1 MLGGTA
7 VLTNKNQ
14 ISLRQALL
22 LFLNILFS
30 SSIRFIPS
38 VTSAKANQA
47 AWLTPLPSLVI
58 LILFILMLNNIYK
71 KHSTSFIDIM
81 YNITGKTISK
91 ILLALYITWFQIPI
105 ALFLRYYVERILTSI
120 FPNVSTELFLILLLL
135 LVIYILPSGIVVIAR
150 MNEIIFVIILI
161 SFLSIVFLSI
171 SKIQISNLTPI
182 SPMDIIPILK
192 GSVPVTSIWSYLIYI
207 FFVGD
212 EIKDKEKIKKLG
224 LKIVIFLGVITPA
237 LIATCIGTLGY
248 SVVERAPLPFLSVSK
263 LITVFE
269 SLGRIHSI
277 LVVLWVASDFI
288 LISTLIYISLN
299 MLKSFFNLKSIKPF
313 INMYGIFICFLA
325 LLLCNSKFEL
335 EAFSSK
341 IASPGNI
348 LFGLV
353 IPVAIF
359 VIGKLRRRI

>member
-1 MLGGTA
+1 M
-7 VLTNKNQ
+7 LTNKNQ

-71 KHSTSFIDIM
+71 KYSASFIDIM

-91 ILLALYITWFQIPI
+91 ILLALYIIWFQIPI

-150 MNEIIFVIILI
+150 MNEIIFVIILL
-161 SFLSIVFLSI
+161 SFLSIVFLSL

-212 EIKDKEKIKKLG
+212 EIKDKEK
-224 LKIVIFLGVITPA
+224 
-237 LIATCIGTLGY
+237 
-248 SVVERAPLPFLSVSK
+248 
-263 LITVFE
+263 
-269 SLGRIHSI
+269 
-277 LVVLWVASDFI
+277 
-288 LISTLIYISLN
+288 
-299 MLKSFFNLKSIKPF
+299 
-313 INMYGIFICFLA
+313 
-325 LLLCNSKFEL
+325 
-335 EAFSSK
+335 
-341 IASPGNI
+341 
-348 LFGLV
+348 
-353 IPVAIF
+353 
-359 VIGKLRRRI
+359 